1 MMECS
6 TTREGIIRKYKKVYL
21 RVEICFVYS
30 HSFRSHSWYIT
41 KYKVGHTVE
50 DIIWLAGELILVM
63 HFHRQRAF
71 IFLLSF

>member
-21 RVEICFVYS
+21 RVEISFVYS

-50 DIIWLAGELILVM
+50 DIIWLAGELILGM
-63 HFHRQRAF
+63 HSHRQRAF